1 MGGFWKAPFL
11 GVFVFAESRETAHGV
26 LDEFGVGE
34 STNTRR
40 AHLVWPTGV
49 HSNQE
54 VQDDV
59 SS

>member
-26 LDEFGVGE
+26 LDEFD
-34 STNTRR
+34 TRR

-59 SS
+59 SY